1 MQPCPLPGYHLPSA
15 MKYIKKFWATYV
27 AFPAGAKASIWF
39 VFCSVMQK
47 GIQFITVPIFTRTLS
62 TQEYGQFTL
71 YQSWLNIITIF
82 ASLMLYSSV
91 FNNGMLK
98 YGQQKDRFIAA
109 LQGLSTTSTA
119 VLFVLYLAGA
129 DLWDRLIGLPRII
142 MLSMFLEMLFYP
154 ALQYWSMR
162 QRYTFRYRAL
172 VAVTLAISI
181 LNPVLGLLAVRVTD
195 EKGVA
200 RILSVSLLN
209 ACVGLLFY
217 IHNFAKGRL
226 FYVREYWKFAL
237 AFNLPLIPHFL
248 STVVFSQSD
257 RIMIEKMF
265 GATPMAI
272 YSLAYSLG
280 VVMSIVYTAITD
292 SLVPWI
298 YQQCQAAA
306 YARIGHLAT
315 RITVLVALITLVPIA
330 MAPELVAIMGPA
342 EYAPAMWG
350 VPPVAIASYMSF
362 LCTLFSSI
370 EFYFEK
376 SKFVMVASCAS
387 ALINIALN
395 FLLMPVF
402 GYMAAA
408 YTTVICYGILALA
421 HYFFMQLAFRENV
434 GSGTVYNRK
443 MLVFIT
449 AALALAAALLMLLY
463 PYPLVRYLFLAA
475 LLILAVFKRRTI
487 FSLIRRH

>member
-1 MQPCPLPGYHLPSA
+1 MNTFV
-15 MKYIKKFWATYV
+15 KKIWNTYT
-27 AFPAGAKASIWF
+27 AFPSSARASIWF

-98 YGQQKDRFIAA
+98 YGSQKERFISA

-119 VLFVLYLAGA
+119 VLFVLYLLDA
-129 DLWDRLIGLPRII
+129 DLWERLIGLPRIV
-142 MLSMFLEMLFYP
+142 MLSMFAEMLFYP

-162 QRYTFRYRAL
+162 QRYEFKYRTL
-172 VAVTLAISI
+172 VAVTLAISV
-181 LNPVLGLLAVRVTD
+181 LNPVLGLLAVQATD

-217 IHNFAKGRL
+217 IHNFARGKT
-226 FYVREYWKFAL
+226 FFVREYWKFAL
-237 AFNLPLIPHFL
+237 TFNLPLIPHFL
-248 STVVFSQSD
+248 STVVFAQSD

-298 YQQCQAAA
+298 YQKCQVSA
-306 YARIGHLAT
+306 YASIGHMAT

-330 MAPELVAIMGPA
+330 MAPELVAIMGTQ

-350 VPPVAIASYMSF
+350 VPPVAIASYLSF

-376 SKFVMVASCAS
+376 SKFVMVASCVS
-387 ALINIALN
+387 ALINIVLN
-395 FLLMPVF
+395 FLLMPIF
-402 GYMAAA
+402 GYLAAA
-408 YTTVICYGILALA
+408 YTTVICYVILTLA
-421 HYFFMQLAFRENV
+421 HYYFMRLAFRENV
-434 GSGTVYNRK
+434 GSGSVYNSK
-443 MLVFIT
+443 MLILIT
-449 AALALAAALLMLLY
+449 LALALAAAVLMLLY
-463 PYPLVRYLFLAA
+463 PYPLVRYLFLVA
-475 LLILAVFKRRTI
+475 LLILAIVKRRI
-487 FSLIRRH
+487 ILSLLRRH